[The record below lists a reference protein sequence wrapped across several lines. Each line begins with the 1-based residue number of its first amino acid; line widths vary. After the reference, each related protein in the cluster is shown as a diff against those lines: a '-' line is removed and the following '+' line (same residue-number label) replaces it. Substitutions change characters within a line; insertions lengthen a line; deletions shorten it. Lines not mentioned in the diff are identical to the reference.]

1 MAKMTIHKQLEIS
14 KMDKTNKMMQFLI
27 LLESI
32 DLHLADISQTLK
44 MMQNDDAEK
53 EKSSKKEKDKLYEL
67 LGGIIGGD
75 KIGGLRGKEKGGK
88 KGGEFCD
95 DSSESKPKEN
105 GNALKDYSDSTK
117 NSVEKFN
124 GIIKRHLTQQE
135 IGYIESRQQ
144 MIHAFR
150 AYEKLNK
157 LGFDDGA
164 IQQALHNAFND
175 GFWHKHIRH
184 FKALANTSKN
194 GSLVIVNLLKINAGN
209 TKVTAPVMA
218 QYRG

>member
-1 MAKMTIHKQLEIS
+1 MEFPQ
-14 KMDKTNKMMQFLI
+14 KTMQFLI

-32 DLHLADISQTLK
+32 DLHLADISQTLR

-53 EKSSKKEKDKLYEL
+53 EKVSQKEKENLYEL

-75 KIGGLRGKEKGGK
+75 KIGGIRGKEKGGK
-88 KGGEFCD
+88 KGGEF
-95 DSSESKPKEN
+95 SVSTSGQKPKDT
-105 GNALKDYSDSTK
+105 GNALKDYSEATK
-117 NSVEKFN
+117 IAVEKFN
-124 GIIKRHLTQQE
+124 SIIGKHLTPQE

-144 MIHAFR
+144 LIHAFR

-157 LGFDDGA
+157 LGFDDNA

>member
-1 MAKMTIHKQLEIS
+1 
-14 KMDKTNKMMQFLI
+14 MDKTNKMMHFLI

-32 DLHLADISQTLK
+32 DLHLADISNTMR

-67 LGGIIGGD
+67 LGGIIGGE
-75 KIGGLRGKEKGGK
+75 IRGECEGRKEGGK
-88 KGGEFCD
+88 KGGVFCES
-95 DSSESKPKEN
+95 SSEQKPKEN
-105 GNALKDYSDSTK
+105 GNALKDYSEGTK
-117 NSVEKFN
+117 NSVNKFN
-124 GIIKRHLTQQE
+124 DLIKKHLTIQE
-135 IGYIESRQQ
+135 CMYIESRQQ
-144 MIHAFR
+144 LIHAYR

>member
-1 MAKMTIHKQLEIS
+1 
-14 KMDKTNKMMQFLI
+14 MDKTNKMMQFLI

-32 DLHLADISQTLK
+32 DLHLAGISQTLK
-44 MMQNDDAEK
+44 IMQNEGAEK
-53 EKSSKKEKDKLYEL
+53 EKVAQKEKDSLYEL
-67 LGGIIGGD
+67 LGGNIGGG
-75 KIGGLRGKEKGGK
+75 IRGGCGGRKRGGE
-88 KGGEFCD
+88 KGGEFCES
-95 DSSESKPKEN
+95 SSEQKPKEN

-124 GIIKRHLTQQE
+124 GIIKKHLTAQE

>member
-1 MAKMTIHKQLEIS
+1 MTIHNQSEVS
-14 KMDKTNKMMQFLI
+14 KMDKTNKMMQLLI

-32 DLHLADISQTLK
+32 ELHLADISQTLK
-44 MMQNDDAEK
+44 MMQNEDAEK
-53 EKSSKKEKDKLYEL
+53 EKVTQKEKDSLYEL

-75 KIGGLRGKEKGGK
+75 KIGGIRGKGKGGN
-88 KGGEFCD
+88 KGGAFSES
-95 DSSESKPKEN
+95 SSESKPKEN
-105 GNALKDYSDSTK
+105 GNALKDYSDVTK
-117 NSVEKFN
+117 HAVNKFN
-124 GIIKRHLTQQE
+124 DLIKKHLTIQE
-135 IGYIESRQQ
+135 CVYIESRQQ
-144 MIHAFR
+144 LIHAYR
-150 AYEKLNK
+150 AYEKLQK

>member
-1 MAKMTIHKQLEIS
+1 
-14 KMDKTNKMMQFLI
+14 MQFLI

-32 DLHLADISQTLK
+32 DLHLADISQTLR

-53 EKSSKKEKDKLYEL
+53 EKVSQKEKENLYEL

-75 KIGGLRGKEKGGK
+75 KIGGIRGKEKGGK
-88 KGGEFCD
+88 KGGEF
-95 DSSESKPKEN
+95 SVSTSGQKPKDT
-105 GNALKDYSDSTK
+105 GNALKDYSEATK
-117 NSVEKFN
+117 IAVEKFN
-124 GIIKRHLTQQE
+124 SIIGKHLTPQE

-144 MIHAFR
+144 LIHAFR

-157 LGFDDGA
+157 LGFDDNA

>member
-1 MAKMTIHKQLEIS
+1 
-14 KMDKTNKMMQFLI
+14 MDKTNKMMQFLI

-44 MMQNDDAEK
+44 MMQNEDAEK
-53 EKSSKKEKDKLYEL
+53 EKSTQKEKEYSLTF
-67 LGGIIGGD
+67 GGDIRGGD
-75 KIGGLRGKEKGGK
+75 KKGGMGGNIGGGNRGGILK
-88 KGGEFCD
+88 D
-95 DSSESKPKEN
+95 DFVAKPKQSKT
-105 GNALKDYSDSTK
+105 ALKDYSDSTK
-117 NSVEKFN
+117 NSVEIFN
-124 GIIKRHLTQQE
+124 DIIKKHLTQQE

-144 MIHAFR
+144 MIHAYR
-150 AYEKLNK
+150 AYEKLQK

-164 IQQALHNAFND
+164 IRQSLHNAFND

>member
-1 MAKMTIHKQLEIS
+1 ME
-14 KMDKTNKMMQFLI
+14 KTSKMMQFLI

-32 DLHLADISQTLK
+32 DLHLADISHTLK
-44 MMQNDDAEK
+44 MMQNQDAEK
-53 EKSSKKEKDKLYEL
+53 EKRSKKEKDSLQEL
-67 LGGIIGGD
+67 LGGIIGGEIRGECEGR
-75 KIGGLRGKEKGGK
+75 KEGGNKGGVFSK
-88 KGGEFCD
+88 S
-95 DSSESKPKEN
+95 SSEQKPKEN
-105 GNALKDYSDSTK
+105 GNALKDYSEGTK

-124 GIIKRHLTQQE
+124 GIIKKHLTQQE

-144 MIHAFR
+144 MIHAYR
-150 AYEKLNK
+150 AYEKLQK

-209 TKVTAPVMA
+209 TKVTAPVLA

>member
-1 MAKMTIHKQLEIS
+1 MTIHNHSEIS

-44 MMQNDDAEK
+44 MMQNEDAEK
-53 EKSSKKEKDKLYEL
+53 EKVAQKEKENLYEL

-75 KIGGLRGKEKGGK
+75 KIGGLRGKGKGGK
-88 KGGEFCD
+88 KGGEFCES
-95 DSSESKPKEN
+95 SSEQKPKET
-105 GNALKDYSDSTK
+105 GNALKDYSDGTK

-124 GIIKRHLTQQE
+124 GIIKKHLTAQE

-144 MIHAFR
+144 MIHAYR

>member
-1 MAKMTIHKQLEIS
+1 MTIHNHSEIS
-14 KMDKTNKMMQFLI
+14 KMEKTNKMMQFLI

-44 MMQNDDAEK
+44 MMQNEDAQKEKVAQKEK
-53 EKSSKKEKDKLYEL
+53 ENLYQL
-67 LGGIIGGD
+67 LGGIIGGERD
-75 KIGGLRGKEKGGK
+75 RGIRGKREGGN
-88 KGGEFCD
+88 KGGEFSES
-95 DSSESKPKEN
+95 SSEQKPKEN

-117 NSVEKFN
+117 NSVNKFN
-124 GIIKRHLTQQE
+124 DLIKKHLTIQE
-135 IGYIESRQQ
+135 CMYIESRQQ
-144 MIHAFR
+144 MIHAYK
-150 AYEKLNK
+150 AYEKLQK